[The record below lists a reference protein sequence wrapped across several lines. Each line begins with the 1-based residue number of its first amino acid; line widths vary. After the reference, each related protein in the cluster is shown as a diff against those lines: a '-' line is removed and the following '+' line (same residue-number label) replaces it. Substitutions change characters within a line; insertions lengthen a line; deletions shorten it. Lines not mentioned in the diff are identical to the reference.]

1 MIRLAPLACVALI
14 ALLAGCARQPGLA
27 QGAAPAPTGAAT
39 TAGASNPASPKN
51 AAGSGG
57 AATAR
62 STGTRG
68 GPATAAGSER
78 PAPAEFVGNAN
89 LQDIHFDFDRYEL
102 GDNDRQILDRHAA
115 WMKEHPRTLMLVE
128 GHCDERGTAEYN
140 ISLGERRAKATANYL
155 TSRGVG
161 SERITTISYG
171 EQRPVCGDANE
182 TCWQNNRRAHFLV
195 KQP

>member
-14 ALLAGCARQPGLA
+14 AVLAGCAKQPGLA

-39 TAGASNPASPKN
+39 TAGASGPASVKA
-51 AAGSGG
+51 AAGSSAATTRSTATRSG
-57 AATAR
+57 AATATG
-62 STGTRG
+62 ST
-68 GPATAAGSER
+68 R
-78 PAPAEFVGNAN
+78 PAPAEFVASAD

-102 GDNDRQILDRHAA
+102 RDNDRQVLDRHAA
-115 WMKEHPRTLMLVE
+115 WMKEHAGTLMLVE

-161 SERITTISYG
+161 SERLTIISYG
-171 EQRPVCGDANE
+171 EQRPVCRDASE
-182 TCWQNNRRAHFLV
+182 ACWQKNRRAHFLV

>member
-1 MIRLAPLACVALI
+1 MARLAPLACVALI
-14 ALLAGCARQPGLA
+14 AVLAGCAKQPGLA

-39 TAGASNPASPKN
+39 ASGALKT
-51 AAGSGG
+51 AAGSGA

-62 STGTRG
+62 STATRG

-78 PAPAEFVGNAN
+78 PAPSEFVASAD

-102 GDNDRQILDRHAA
+102 RDTDRQVLDRHAA
-115 WMKEHPRTLMLVE
+115 WMKEHAGTLMLVE

-161 SERITTISYG
+161 SERITIISYG
-171 EQRPVCGDANE
+171 EQRPVCRDANE
-182 TCWQNNRRAHFLV
+182 ACWQKNRRAHFLV
-195 KQP
+195 KRP